1 MHKELAEDS
10 YLIKRRQNN
19 SFWQKV
25 FTHREL
31 IAAITSGVII
41 LTTWS
46 LTNYLPHSL
55 WIALHIIAFLIG
67 GYAEGKEGILD
78 TIENKKLN
86 VELLMII
93 AAIGSAAI
101 GYWTEGAILIFIFAF
116 AGALETYTLNRSN
129 SEISSLMNRSEE
141 RRVG

>member
-1 MHKELAEDS
+1 MEANVKEKRIIKLHHNCS
-10 YLIKRRQNN
+10 QLIK
-19 SFWQKV
+19 K
-25 FTHREL
+25 HGKL
-31 IAAITSGVII
+31 IVALLSRVII
-41 LTTWS
+41 ITTWS
-46 LTNYLPHSL
+46 LTNYLPQSL
-55 WIALHIIAFLIG
+55 WISLHIIAFLIG
-67 GYAEGKEGILD
+67 GFAEGKEGILD

-86 VELLMII
+86 VDLLMII